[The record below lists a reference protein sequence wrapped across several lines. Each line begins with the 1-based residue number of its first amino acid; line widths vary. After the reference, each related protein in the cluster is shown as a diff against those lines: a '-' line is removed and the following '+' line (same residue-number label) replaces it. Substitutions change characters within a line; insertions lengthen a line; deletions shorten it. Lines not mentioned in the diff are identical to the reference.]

1 MKEEE
6 EEEEV
11 EEQRRGEEGLTQKML
26 RKIALYNK
34 GTTKVH
40 FTVKFLWSSEEEK
53 KRPQKCSKNCTKSVG
68 V

>member
-1 MKEEE
+1 MKEEEEEE

-26 RKIALYNK
+26 HKIALYNE

-40 FTVKFLWSSEEEK
+40 FTV
-53 KRPQKCSKNCTKSVG
+53 
-68 V
+68 